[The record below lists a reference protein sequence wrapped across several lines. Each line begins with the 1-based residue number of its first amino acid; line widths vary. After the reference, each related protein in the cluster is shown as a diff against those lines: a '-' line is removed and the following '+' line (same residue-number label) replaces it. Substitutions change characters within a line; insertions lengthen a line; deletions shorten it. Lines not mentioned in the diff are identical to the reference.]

1 MHMTILIGRNA
12 NVILYVTCRYTK
24 LHTVNVDGIDQA
36 IYNTT

>member
-1 MHMTILIGRNA
+1 MHMTILIGRKTNA
-12 NVILYVTCRYTK
+12 IPYLTCRYTK